1 MSSNSEFKFEF
12 EFEFEFDVAVVFSA
26 QEAVDKGW
34 FRMKPTI
41 DAQPNMSVILSTAAE
56 IADAMHFLH
65 SKGVMHGDL
74 TGGAFLFLLS
84 FWDSHSAPWDRT
96 RVQLTPWFIKIFEIT
111 GYHTRKPALVLALTA
126 EHITSRL
133 TSPGQP
139 GFMTQDAIR
148 LLDPA
153 MMEQ

>member
-1 MSSNSEFKFEF
+1 MSSSS
-12 EFEFEFDVAVVFSA
+12 EFEFEFDILLLDFSA

-41 DAQPNMSVILSTAAE
+41 DAQPNMTVILSTAAE

-74 TGGAFLFLLS
+74 TGGAFLFLFS
-84 FWDSHSAPWDRT
+84 FWDSQWAPCDRI
-96 RVQLTPWFIKIFEIT
+96 RVQLTPGFIMIFEIT
-111 GYHTRKPALVLALTA
+111 GCVTPGKPALVLALTA